1 MSLLTSCPACGTV
14 FKIKPEQ
21 LAPSR
26 GDVRCGKCGEIF
38 NALQSLSVNQK
49 QQLTEDLLRE
59 APASEA
65 DTPAWAVPEEETV
78 NAAATDADDVEPSSP
93 EAEPDQAQ
101 DEVMLD
107 FNIPFDI
114 EETPPEPAQKAAVVP
129 EALPQPAP
137 PQSQPQ
143 PQPEPEPEP
152 ERSSMASP
160 SPVNTMAGTSLVVQK
175 AALKKK
181 RRGPVVWY
189 WVVASALALLLL
201 LAQTLF
207 LLRSQIALV
216 LPQTK
221 PTLEQLCAALGCKV
235 ELPRN
240 AQLLSIDESDLQEHP
255 DHKDVFLLT
264 AVIVNRAPYPQAY
277 PLLEVTLTDLR
288 DAAVMRR
295 TLQPQEYLPPG
306 IAIDKGL
313 GAQSDARIK
322 LAFTAPGIAA
332 TGYRVFV
339 RYP

>member
-1 MSLLTSCPACGTV
+1 MPTPLP
-14 FKIKPEQ
+14 
-21 LAPSR
+21 
-26 GDVRCGKCGEIF
+26 
-38 NALQSLSVNQK
+38 VN
-49 QQLTEDLLRE
+49 
-59 APASEA
+59 
-65 DTPAWAVPEEETV
+65 
-78 NAAATDADDVEPSSP
+78 
-93 EAEPDQAQ
+93 
-101 DEVMLD
+101 
-107 FNIPFDI
+107 
-114 EETPPEPAQKAAVVP
+114 KAA
-129 EALPQPAP
+129 
-137 PQSQPQ
+137 S
-143 PQPEPEPEP
+143 
-152 ERSSMASP
+152 
-160 SPVNTMAGTSLVVQK
+160 TSLAVQK

-189 WVVASALALLLL
+189 WVAASALALLLL
-201 LAQTLF
+201 LAQSLF

-221 PTLEQLCAALGCKV
+221 PMLEQLCGALGCKV

-288 DAAVMRR
+288 DATVMRR

-322 LAFTAPGIAA
+322 LAFTAAGIPA

>member
-1 MSLLTSCPACGTV
+1 MS
-14 FKIKPEQ
+14 
-21 LAPSR
+21 
-26 GDVRCGKCGEIF
+26 
-38 NALQSLSVNQK
+38 
-49 QQLTEDLLRE
+49 
-59 APASEA
+59 
-65 DTPAWAVPEEETV
+65 
-78 NAAATDADDVEPSSP
+78 
-93 EAEPDQAQ
+93 
-101 DEVMLD
+101 
-107 FNIPFDI
+107 
-114 EETPPEPAQKAAVVP
+114 
-129 EALPQPAP
+129 
-137 PQSQPQ
+137 
-143 PQPEPEPEP
+143 
-152 ERSSMASP
+152 
-160 SPVNTMAGTSLVVQK
+160 
-175 AALKKK
+175 AALFL
-181 RRGPVVWY
+181 G
-189 WVVASALALLLL
+189 ALLASIAIGMPIAFGLLIGGVALMLL

-221 PTLEQLCAALGCKV
+221 PALEQLCATLGCKV

-306 IAIDKGL
+306 VAIDKGL

-322 LAFTAPGIAA
+322 LAFTAAGIAA